1 MKKGVLLGIFLFLFW
16 NLSCFPLAFCE
27 DDRRTQSYHM
37 GIGDLLEV
45 TVYDEPELSRRVRV
59 LTDGHIS
66 FPLIGS
72 IKASGLT
79 VSQLEKEITDLL
91 AAKYLVDPQV
101 TVLVKEFSRIFIL
114 GEVKDPGSFPLY
126 GKMTVFEAI
135 SLAGGFTELANP
147 SKVKVIRED
156 EYGQET
162 SFEVNID
169 HLTKKGD
176 ISEDRELEAND
187 RIVVP
192 RRFF

>member
-1 MKKGVLLGIFLFLFW
+1 MKKKVLFAILLLFW
-16 NLSCFPLAFCE
+16 NLFPLAFCAN
-27 DDRRTQSYHM
+27 DRRAQSYHM
-37 GIGDLLEV
+37 GNGDLLEI
-45 TVYDEPELSRRVRV
+45 TVYDEPELNRRVRV

-79 VSQLEKEITDLL
+79 VSELEAKITDLL

-101 TVLVKEFSRIFIL
+101 TVLVKEFSRVFIL

-147 SKVKVIRED
+147 SKVKVIREN
-156 EYGQET
+156 EYGEET
-162 SFEVNID
+162 YFEVNID
-169 HLTKKGD
+169 HLTKRGD

>member
-1 MKKGVLLGIFLFLFW
+1 MKRWIFLGISLLFW
-16 NLSCFPLAFCE
+16 NTLCFSVAFCE
-27 DDRRTQSYHM
+27 DSRRTQSYRI
-37 GIGDLLEV
+37 GIGDLLEIM
-45 TVYDEPELSRRVRV
+45 VYDEPELNRRVRV

-72 IKASGLT
+72 MKAAGLT
-79 VSQLEKEITDLL
+79 VSQLETKVTDLL

-135 SLAGGFTELANP
+135 SLAGGFTELANS
-147 SKVKVIRED
+147 SKVKVIREN
-156 EYGQET
+156 EYGEET
-162 SFEVNID
+162 YFEVNID